1 MSEVALYCVR
11 ARLLFARPAEQGNY
25 RGTSLIRNR
34 TPPQDPPRTLGIG
47 PR

>member
-11 ARLLFARPAEQGNY
+11 ARLLFDKPDEQGNY
-25 RGTSLIRNR
+25 RGTSLIRTR

-47 PR
+47 LR